1 MLRAMTQRILEKRGA
16 RVSAFEDGQ
25 KALGAYGANEF
36 DLVITD
42 LMMPNLDGL
51 GLVKGIRE
59 QGGATPIV
67 AVTAAVIG
75 NETQQLQN
83 AGTNHV
89 MPKPIKPDEL
99 ADWWVENY
107 ESREL
112 SAAIRN

>member
-1 MLRAMTQRILEKRGA
+1 MK
-16 RVSAFEDGQ
+16 DGQ
-25 KALGAYGANEF
+25 QALSAYDPNEF
-36 DLVITD
+36 DLVLTD

-75 NETQQLQN
+75 NETQQLHS
-83 AGTNHV
+83 AGANQV

-107 ESREL
+107 ESRQL